1 MCLSVRLS
9 VDVSVCLSVCLSL
22 RFFID
27 VSVCLSVCLSVCR
40 SVYPS
45 VCLSVGRSF
54 GVSVGVSACLFVCL
68 STICTWAWVGKKK
81 KEERLVMR
89 KWGKASSFP
98 LPSPYCLLPL
108 AISQIL
114 PIALRTFNRQCAIIP
129 LYTRCY
135 HVTNHCTVIDSRVD
149 CTSYPVT

>member
-1 MCLSVRLS
+1 M
-9 VDVSVCLSVCLSL
+9 
-22 RFFID
+22 F
-27 VSVCLSVCLSVCR
+27 LSVCR
-40 SVYPS
+40 C
-45 VCLSVGRSF
+45 VCLSAFLSMFLSVCQCVCLFVGRCIRLSVVRSF

-98 LPSPYCLLPL
+98 LPSPYCLLSL
-108 AISQIL
+108 AISPIL
-114 PIALRTFNRQCAIIP
+114 PIALRTFNRQCAIVP

>member
-1 MCLSVRLS
+1 MSVCPLVCRCFCLSVGVSVCPLFYRCFCLS
-9 VDVSVCLSVCLSL
+9 VSVSVCLSVG
-22 RFFID
+22 
-27 VSVCLSVCLSVCR
+27 V
-40 SVYPS
+40 S

-114 PIALRTFNRQCAIIP
+114 PIALRTFNRQCAIVP